1 MAEENTS
8 AVGFVTS
15 DISVVHSWSLSQDY
29 LVAQCLLQNSCEGS
43 KWTVFKELFGSHL
56 VYFGIPVLKD
66 TDMWY
71 PGANNQTDNV
81 LAAAALVL
89 QPPSETRLVVQQHV
103 LSHYSPKSLLLV
115 LIVWLQAS
123 GF

>member
-1 MAEENTS
+1 
-8 AVGFVTS
+8 
-15 DISVVHSWSLSQDY
+15 
-29 LVAQCLLQNSCEGS
+29 
-43 KWTVFKELFGSHL
+43 
-56 VYFGIPVLKD
+56 
-66 TDMWY
+66 MWY

-115 LIVWLQAS
+115 LIV
-123 GF
+123 